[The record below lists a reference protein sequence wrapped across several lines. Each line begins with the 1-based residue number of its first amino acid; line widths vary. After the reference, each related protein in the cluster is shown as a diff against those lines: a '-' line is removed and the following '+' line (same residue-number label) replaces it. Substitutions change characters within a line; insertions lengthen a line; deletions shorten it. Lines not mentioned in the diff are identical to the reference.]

1 MCGCQVLVP
10 MVYLHG
16 KLSEAKGMTAAC
28 LVTLLGCIYK
38 AIMAELVF
46 FDMLFA
52 LGGQIKHKI

>member
-1 MCGCQVLVP
+1 